1 VQDVRVESAHF
12 HGASDRGVQWA
23 THRGS
28 QNEHAGTLSRIH
40 PLIGRVEVLVD
51 HLRRRGI
58 EVTTG
63 AVIDA
68 FTALT
73 HLPLEE
79 PESVKAGLRATLVK
93 SSDPTGEFDRAFHAA
108 FAGVPIGAAA
118 SDAVGLQ
125 DVLPPTTATQ
135 LSSAL
140 LNAMQQGDDA
150 QIAILAQQAVDAL
163 AGFDDDAEHSERYY
177 LHKVMRAIDLS
188 RMLSAAMQQLRREG
202 ELTELELMLAR
213 NEFAH
218 MLEQFR
224 RRLAAEIAA
233 RIGAPGVARADVDIG
248 AGLADRDMLQLSS
261 LELNELRRVV
271 QPLARQLAARISRH
285 RRLRSTGRLDARR
298 TVRRSLQAGGVPLD
312 VVMRRRHPH
321 RPELV
326 LLCDVSG
333 SVAEFAQFTFTLVHA
348 LHDEL
353 RRVRSFAFVDG
364 IAEVTDLFESARH
377 EIHVNRFVERR
388 GVLGDDGHSDYG
400 RAFTRFVDFYLADAV
415 SSRSTVIICGD
426 ARTNYRPDG
435 AEALRTIAEQARR
448 VFWLNPEPEQQWGAT
463 DSAMDDYRVYCR
475 GAFEVRSLRQLG
487 DVIASLV

>member
-1 VQDVRVESAHF
+1 M
-12 HGASDRGVQWA
+12 
-23 THRGS
+23 T
-28 QNEHAGTLSRIH
+28 GTPH
-40 PLIGRVEVLVD
+40 PLVGRVEVLVD
-51 HLRRRGI
+51 QLRRRGI
-58 EVTTG
+58 DVTTG

-93 SSDPTGEFDRAFHAA
+93 SSDPTGEFDLAFRAV
-108 FAGVPIGAAA
+108 FAGIGSGRWTEEPSEPWAALP
-118 SDAVGLQ
+118 DAPSSG
-125 DVLPPTTATQ
+125 Q

-163 AGFDDDAEHSERYY
+163 AGFDDDAEHTERYY

-188 RMLSAAMQQLRREG
+188 RMLSAAMQQLRRDG

-213 NEFAH
+213 NEFAA

-233 RIGAPGVARADVDIG
+233 RMTTSGVDHADVDLG
-248 AGLADRDMLQLSS
+248 TALADRDMLQLSS
-261 LELNELRRVV
+261 LELSELRRVV
-271 QPLARQLAARISRH
+271 QPLARQLAARISSH
-285 RRLRSTGRLDARR
+285 RRLRSTGRLDPRR

-364 IAEVTDLFESARH
+364 IAEVTDLFETARH

-388 GVLGDDGHSDYG
+388 GVLGLDGHSDYG
-400 RAFTRFVDFYLADAV
+400 RAFNRFVDHYLADAV

-435 AEALRTIAEQARR
+435 CEALRAIADQARR
-448 VFWLNPEPEQQWGAT
+448 VFWLNPEAEEEWGET
-463 DSAMDDYRVYCR
+463 DSAMSDYRAYCR

>member
-1 VQDVRVESAHF
+1 M
-12 HGASDRGVQWA
+12 
-23 THRGS
+23 
-28 QNEHAGTLSRIH
+28 
-40 PLIGRVEVLVD
+40 
-51 HLRRRGI
+51 
-58 EVTTG
+58 TTG

-68 FTALT
+68 VAALT
-73 HLPLEE
+73 HLPLME
-79 PESVKAGLRATLVK
+79 PEAVKAGLRATLVK
-93 SSDPTGEFDRAFHAA
+93 SSDPTGEFDRAFRSV
-108 FAGVPIGAAA
+108 FAGIADAGAWPSDTPLVHDDVPVVTPG
-118 SDAVGLQ
+118 
-125 DVLPPTTATQ
+125 Q
-135 LSSAL
+135 LSNAL
-140 LNAMQQGDDA
+140 LRAMQQGDEA
-150 QIAILAQQAVDAL
+150 QIALLAQQAVDAL

-213 NEFAH
+213 NEFAE

-224 RRLAAEIAA
+224 RRLAAEIAVRMA
-233 RIGAPGVARADVDIG
+233 AGGAHRADVEIG
-248 AGLADRDMLQLSS
+248 TALADRDMLQLSS

-271 QPLARQLAARISRH
+271 QPLARQLAARISSH
-285 RRLRSTGRLDARR
+285 RRLRSTGRLDPRR
-298 TVRRSLQAGGVPLD
+298 TIRRSLQAGGVPLD

-364 IAEVTDLFESARH
+364 IAEVTDLFENAQH

-400 RAFTRFVDFYLADAV
+400 RAFSRFVEHHLVDAV
-415 SSRSTVIICGD
+415 SSRCTVIICGD

-435 AEALRTIAEQARR
+435 AEALKAIAAHARR
-448 VFWLNPEPEQQWGAT
+448 VFWLNPEPEQDWGAT
-463 DSAMDDYRVYCR
+463 DSAMDDYRAYCR

>member
-1 VQDVRVESAHF
+1 MNAPV
-12 HGASDRGVQWA
+12 
-23 THRGS
+23 
-28 QNEHAGTLSRIH
+28 H
-40 PLIGRVEVLVD
+40 PLVDRVTELVD

-58 EVTTG
+58 DVTTG

-68 FTALT
+68 VAALT
-73 HLPLEE
+73 HLPLMEQ
-79 PESVKAGLRATLVK
+79 ESVKAGLRATLVK
-93 SSDPTGEFDRAFHAA
+93 NADPTGEFDRAYRTVFI
-108 FAGVPIGAAA
+108 GVPGPVALDTTDGAEQA
-118 SDAVGLQ
+118 
-125 DVLPPTTATQ
+125 PPVTAGQ
-135 LSSAL
+135 LSTSL
-140 LNAMQQGDDA
+140 LQAMQQGDDA
-150 QIAILAQQAVDAL
+150 QIALLAQQAVDAF
-163 AGFDDDAEHSERYY
+163 AGLDDDAEHSERYY

-188 RMLSAAMQQLRREG
+188 RMLSAAMQRLRRDG
-202 ELTELELMLAR
+202 ELSELELMLAR
-213 NEFAH
+213 NEFAE
-218 MLEQFR
+218 MLERFR

-233 RIGAPGVARADVDIG
+233 RMANAGVDHVQIDIG
-248 AGLADRDMLQLSS
+248 TGLADRDMLQLSS
-261 LELNELRRVV
+261 LELTELRRVV
-271 QPLARQLAARISRH
+271 QPLARQLAARISSH
-285 RRLRSTGRLDARR
+285 RRLRSTGRLDPRR
-298 TVRRSLQAGGVPLD
+298 TVRRSLQSGGVPLD

-364 IAEVTDLFESARH
+364 IAEVTDLFETARH

-400 RAFTRFVDFYLADAV
+400 RAFNRFVDHYLTDAV
-415 SSRSTVIICGD
+415 SARSTVIICGD

-435 AEALRTIAEQARR
+435 VEALRAIADQARR
-448 VFWLNPEPEQQWGAT
+448 VFWLNPEPEAEWGAT
-463 DSAMDDYRVYCR
+463 DSAMDDYRSYCR

>member
-1 VQDVRVESAHF
+1 MTDEP
-12 HGASDRGVQWA
+12 
-23 THRGS
+23 
-28 QNEHAGTLSRIH
+28 H
-40 PLIGRVEVLVD
+40 PLIDRVEVLVD
-51 HLRRRGI
+51 QLRRRGI
-58 EVTTG
+58 DVTTG

-79 PESVKAGLRATLVK
+79 RESVKAGLRATLVK
-93 SSDPTGEFDRAFHAA
+93 STDPMGEFDRAFRAV
-108 FAGVPIGAAA
+108 FAG
-118 SDAVGLQ
+118 SAVGGWKEAVEGAERPAPVTSPGQ
-125 DVLPPTTATQ
+125 M
-135 LSSAL
+135 SAAL
-140 LNAMQQGDDA
+140 MQAMQQGDEA
-150 QIAILAQQAVDAL
+150 QIAFLAQQAVDAL
-163 AGFDDDAEHSERYY
+163 AGFDDDGEHSERYY
-177 LHKVMRAIDLS
+177 LHKIMRAIDLS

-202 ELTELELMLAR
+202 ELTELELVLAR
-213 NEFAH
+213 NEFAA

-233 RIGAPGVARADVDIG
+233 RMHADGTAQHVDVDIG
-248 AGLADRDMLQLSS
+248 TGLADRDMLQLSS
-261 LELNELRRVV
+261 LELSELRRVV
-271 QPLARQLAARISRH
+271 QPLARQLAARISSH
-285 RRLRSTGRLDARR
+285 RRLRSTGRLDPRR

-400 RAFTRFVDFYLADAV
+400 RALTRFVEHHLSDAV

-435 AEALRTIAEQARR
+435 CQALRTIADQARR
-448 VFWLNPEPEQQWGAT
+448 VFWLNPEPEEEWGAT
-463 DSAMDDYRVYCR
+463 DSAMDDYRAYCR

>member
-1 VQDVRVESAHF
+1 
-12 HGASDRGVQWA
+12 
-23 THRGS
+23 
-28 QNEHAGTLSRIH
+28 LSRIH

-79 PESVKAGLRATLVK
+79 PKSVKAGLRATLVK
-93 SSDPTGEFDRAFHAA
+93 SSDPTGEFDRAFRMA
-108 FAGVPIGAAA
+108 FAGVGTGAPPI
-118 SDAVGLQ
+118 
-125 DVLPPTTATQ
+125 DVDGIPEDRRPPTTATQ

-213 NEFAH
+213 NEFAE
-218 MLEQFR
+218 MLERFR

-233 RIGAPGVARADVDIG
+233 RMGAAGVAHAGVDIG
-248 AGLADRDMLQLSS
+248 TGLADRDMLQLSS

-271 QPLARQLAARISRH
+271 QPLARQLAARISSH
-285 RRLRSTGRLDARR
+285 RRLHSTGRLDARR

-448 VFWLNPEPEQQWGAT
+448 VFWLNPEPEQEWGAT
-463 DSAMDDYRVYCR
+463 DSAMDDYRTYCR

>member
-1 VQDVRVESAHF
+1 MTE
-12 HGASDRGVQWA
+12 
-23 THRGS
+23 TP
-28 QNEHAGTLSRIH
+28 H
-40 PLIGRVEVLVD
+40 PLIGRVEVLVGQ
-51 HLRRRGI
+51 LRRRGI
-58 EVTTG
+58 DVTTG

-93 SSDPTGEFDRAFHAA
+93 SADPTGEFDRAFRAV
-108 FAGVPIGAAA
+108 FAGAAA
-118 SDAVGLQ
+118 GDRTEIGEPSEE
-125 DVLPPTTATQ
+125 PPPVASPGQ
-135 LSSAL
+135 LSNAL
-140 LNAMQQGDDA
+140 LQAMQHGDEA
-150 QIAILAQQAVDAL
+150 QIALLAQQAVDAL
-163 AGFDDDAEHSERYY
+163 AGLGGDAEHSERYY

-202 ELTELELMLAR
+202 DLTELELMLAR
-213 NEFAH
+213 NEFAA

-224 RRLAAEIAA
+224 RRLAVEIAA
-233 RIGAPGVARADVDIG
+233 RMASSGVDHADVDIG
-248 AGLADRDMLQLSS
+248 SALADRDMLELSA
-261 LELNELRRVV
+261 LELSELRRVV
-271 QPLARQLAARISRH
+271 QPLARQLAARISSH
-285 RRLRSTGRLDARR
+285 RRLRSTGRLDPRR
-298 TVRRSLQAGGVPLD
+298 TVRRSLQSGGVPLD

-364 IAEVTDLFESARH
+364 IAEVTDLFETARH

-400 RAFTRFVDFYLADAV
+400 RALNRFVEHHLADAV
-415 SSRSTVIICGD
+415 SPRSTVIICGD

-435 AEALRTIAEQARR
+435 CEALRAIADQARR
-448 VFWLNPEPEQQWGAT
+448 VFWLNPEAEEVWGET
-463 DSAMDDYRVYCR
+463 DSAMDDYRAYCR

>member
-1 VQDVRVESAHF
+1 
-12 HGASDRGVQWA
+12 
-23 THRGS
+23 
-28 QNEHAGTLSRIH
+28 LSRIH

-51 HLRRRGI
+51 QLRRRGI
-58 EVTTG
+58 DVTTG

-93 SSDPTGEFDRAFHAA
+93 NADPTGEFDRAFRAA
-108 FAGVPIGAAA
+108 FAGAGVGVDVWTDETSVTPEEVPA
-118 SDAVGLQ
+118 L
-125 DVLPPTTATQ
+125 TTPGQ

-140 LNAMQQGDDA
+140 LNAMQQGDEA
-150 QIAILAQQAVDAL
+150 QIAMLAQQAVDAL

-213 NEFAH
+213 NEFSE

-233 RIGAPGVARADVDIG
+233 RMTAGGIDHPDVDIG
-248 AGLADRDMLQLSS
+248 AALADRDMLQLSS
-261 LELNELRRVV
+261 LELSELRRVV
-271 QPLARQLAARISRH
+271 QPLARQLAARISSH
-285 RRLRSTGRLDARR
+285 RRLRSTGRLDPRR
-298 TVRRSLQAGGVPLD
+298 TVRRSLQAGGVPFD
-312 VVMRRRHPH
+312 VAMRRRHPH
-321 RPELV
+321 RPDLV

-364 IAEVTDLFESARH
+364 IAEVTDLFESAQH

-400 RAFTRFVDFYLADAV
+400 RALTRFVDHYLVDAV

-435 AEALRTIAEQARR
+435 CEALRAIAEQARR
-448 VFWLNPEPEQQWGAT
+448 VFWLNPEAETEWGAT
-463 DSAMDDYRVYCR
+463 DSAMDDYRPYCR
-475 GAFEVRSLRQLG
+475 GAYEVRSLRQLG
-487 DVIASLV
+487 DVIASLM

>member
-1 VQDVRVESAHF
+1 MD
-12 HGASDRGVQWA
+12 
-23 THRGS
+23 
-28 QNEHAGTLSRIH
+28 HAGTLSRIH

-79 PESVKAGLRATLVK
+79 PESVKAGLRATLIK
-93 SSDPTGEFDRAFHAA
+93 SSDPTGEFDRAFRMA
-108 FAGVPIGAAA
+108 FAGVTIGMQT
-118 SDAVGLQ
+118 SDADGAEAKVHA
-125 DVLPPTTATQ
+125 PATANQ

-213 NEFAH
+213 NEFAE

-233 RIGAPGVARADVDIG
+233 RMTAGGFAHPDVDIG
-248 AGLADRDMLQLSS
+248 AAVADRDMLQLSA

-271 QPLARQLAARISRH
+271 QPLARQLAARISSH
-285 RRLRSTGRLDARR
+285 RRLRSTGRLDPRR

-364 IAEVTDLFESARH
+364 IAEVTDLFETAQH

-400 RAFTRFVDFYLADAV
+400 RAFTRFVEHHLADAV
-415 SSRSTVIICGD
+415 SPRSTVIICGD

-435 AEALRTIAEQARR
+435 AEALRVIADQARR
-448 VFWLNPEPEQQWGAT
+448 VFWLNPEAEEEWGST
-463 DSAMDDYRVYCR
+463 DSAMDDYRAYCR

>member
-1 VQDVRVESAHF
+1 VTEP
-12 HGASDRGVQWA
+12 
-23 THRGS
+23 T
-28 QNEHAGTLSRIH
+28 H
-40 PLIGRVEVLVD
+40 PLVDRVTALVD
-51 HLRRRGI
+51 QLRRRGI

-73 HLPLEE
+73 HLPLLE
-79 PESVKAGLRATLVK
+79 PESVKEGLRSTLVK
-93 SSDPTGEFDRAFHAA
+93 NSDPTGEFDRAFRAIFIGGGQGDWTSETTGPNEDDLA
-108 FAGVPIGAAA
+108 PATAGE
-118 SDAVGLQ
+118 
-125 DVLPPTTATQ
+125 
-135 LSSAL
+135 LSGAL
-140 LNAMQQGDDA
+140 LHAMRQGDEA
-150 QIAILAQQAVDAL
+150 QIALLAQQAVDAL
-163 AGFDDDAEHSERYY
+163 AGMDEGAEHSERYY
-177 LHKVMRAIDLS
+177 LHRVMRAIDLS
-188 RMLSAAMQQLRREG
+188 SMLSAAMQQLRREG

-213 NEFAH
+213 NEFAE

-233 RIGAPGVARADVDIG
+233 RMTAGGFDHADVDIG
-248 AGLADRDMLQLSS
+248 TGLADRDMLQLSS
-261 LELNELRRVV
+261 LELSELRRVV
-271 QPLARQLAARISRH
+271 QPLARQLAARISSH
-285 RRLRSTGRLDARR
+285 RRLRSTGRLDPRR
-298 TVRRSLQAGGVPLD
+298 TVRRSLQVGGVPLD

-364 IAEVTDLFESARH
+364 IAEVTDLFESAQH

-400 RAFTRFVDFYLADAV
+400 RALTRFVDQYLGDAV
-415 SSRSTVIICGD
+415 SPRSTVIICGD

-435 AEALRTIAEQARR
+435 AEALRAIADQARR
-448 VFWLNPEPEQQWGAT
+448 VFWLNPEPEAQWGDT
-463 DSAMDDYRVYCR
+463 DSAMDDYRAYCR

>member
-1 VQDVRVESAHF
+1 MTEPA
-12 HGASDRGVQWA
+12 
-23 THRGS
+23 
-28 QNEHAGTLSRIH
+28 H

-51 HLRRRGI
+51 QLRRRGI
-58 EVTTG
+58 DVTTG

-93 SSDPTGEFDRAFHAA
+93 SSDPTGEFDRAFRAV
-108 FAGVPIGAAA
+108 FAGPGSGVWAEDIA
-118 SDAVGLQ
+118 DEVG
-125 DVLPPTTATQ
+125 VATATVTPGQ

-140 LNAMQQGDDA
+140 LNAMQHGDEA
-150 QIAILAQQAVDAL
+150 EIAFLAQQAVDAL
-163 AGFDDDAEHSERYY
+163 AGFDDDGEHSERYY
-177 LHKVMRAIDLS
+177 LHKIMRAMDLS

-202 ELTELELMLAR
+202 ELTELELLLAR
-213 NEFAH
+213 NEFAA

-233 RIGAPGVARADVDIG
+233 RMTAGGVEHADVDIG
-248 AGLADRDMLQLSS
+248 AALADRDMLQLSS
-261 LELNELRRVV
+261 LELSELRRVV
-271 QPLARQLAARISRH
+271 QPLARQLAARISSH

-298 TVRRSLQAGGVPLD
+298 TVRRSLQTGGVPLD

-364 IAEVTDLFESARH
+364 IAEVTDLFETAQH

-400 RAFTRFVDFYLADAV
+400 RAFTRFVDHYLDDAV

-435 AEALRTIAEQARR
+435 AGALRAISEQARR
-448 VFWLNPEPEQQWGAT
+448 VFWLNPEPEIEWGET
-463 DSAMDDYRVYCR
+463 DSAMDDYRAYCR

>member
-1 VQDVRVESAHF
+1 
-12 HGASDRGVQWA
+12 
-23 THRGS
+23 
-28 QNEHAGTLSRIH
+28 
-40 PLIGRVEVLVD
+40 
-51 HLRRRGI
+51 
-58 EVTTG
+58 
-63 AVIDA
+63 
-68 FTALT
+68 
-73 HLPLEE
+73 
-79 PESVKAGLRATLVK
+79 
-93 SSDPTGEFDRAFHAA
+93 
-108 FAGVPIGAAA
+108 
-118 SDAVGLQ
+118 
-125 DVLPPTTATQ
+125 
-135 LSSAL
+135 
-140 LNAMQQGDDA
+140 MQQGDDA

-213 NEFAH
+213 NEFAE

-233 RIGAPGVARADVDIG
+233 RMGAAGIAHADVDIG

-271 QPLARQLAARISRH
+271 QPLARQLAARISSH

-364 IAEVTDLFESARH
+364 IAEVTDLFETRAARDPRQPLRRTTRCAGRRRAQRLRPGLH
-377 EIHVNRFVERR
+377 TVRRLPPRRRRVVALHRDHLRRRPHQLSPRWCR
-388 GVLGDDGHSDYG
+388 GVAQRSP
-400 RAFTRFVDFYLADAV
+400 
-415 SSRSTVIICGD
+415 SRHGGCSG
-426 ARTNYRPDG
+426 
-435 AEALRTIAEQARR
+435 
-448 VFWLNPEPEQQWGAT
+448 
-463 DSAMDDYRVYCR
+463 
-475 GAFEVRSLRQLG
+475 
-487 DVIASLV
+487 

>member
-1 VQDVRVESAHF
+1 VTA
-12 HGASDRGVQWA
+12 
-23 THRGS
+23 
-28 QNEHAGTLSRIH
+28 
-40 PLIGRVEVLVD
+40 LVD
-51 HLRRRGI
+51 QLRRRGVD
-58 EVTTG
+58 VTTG

-93 SSDPTGEFDRAFHAA
+93 NADPTGEFDRAFRAV
-108 FAGVPIGAAA
+108 FATAGT
-118 SDAVGLQ
+118 SDWTEVEPM
-125 DVLPPTTATQ
+125 DEPPAITTPGQ

-140 LNAMQQGDDA
+140 LNAMQQGDEA
-150 QIAILAQQAVDAL
+150 QIALLAQQAVDAL
-163 AGFDDDAEHSERYY
+163 AGFEVDAEHSERYY

-213 NEFAH
+213 NEFAE

-233 RIGAPGVARADVDIG
+233 RMPAGGLDHPDIDIG
-248 AGLADRDMLQLSS
+248 TALADRDMLQLSS
-261 LELNELRRVV
+261 LELTELRRII
-271 QPLARQLAARISRH
+271 QPLARQLAARISSH

-400 RAFTRFVDFYLADAV
+400 RALTRFVDHYLVDAV

-435 AEALRTIAEQARR
+435 AEALRAIADQARR
-448 VFWLNPEPEQQWGAT
+448 VFWLNPEPEQEWGAT
-463 DSAMDDYRVYCR
+463 DSAMDDYRAFCR

>member
-1 VQDVRVESAHF
+1 V
-12 HGASDRGVQWA
+12 
-23 THRGS
+23 
-28 QNEHAGTLSRIH
+28 NEPAH
-40 PLIGRVEVLVD
+40 PLIGRVEMLVD
-51 HLRRRGI
+51 LLRRRGI
-58 EVTTG
+58 DVTTG

-73 HLPLEE
+73 HLPLDER
-79 PESVKAGLRATLVK
+79 ESVKAGLRATLVK
-93 SSDPTGEFDRAFHAA
+93 SSDPTDEFDRAFRAV
-108 FAGVPIGAAA
+108 FAGFGARDWQGDETTTQGDLPGAVPPG
-118 SDAVGLQ
+118 
-125 DVLPPTTATQ
+125 Q
-135 LSSAL
+135 LSNAL
-140 LNAMQQGDDA
+140 LQAMQLGDEA
-150 QIAILAQQAVDAL
+150 QIALLAQQAVDAL
-163 AGFDDDAEHSERYY
+163 AGFDDDADHSQRYY

-213 NEFAH
+213 NEFAAL
-218 MLEQFR
+218 LEQFR
-224 RRLAAEIAA
+224 RRLAVEIAA
-233 RIGAPGVARADVDIG
+233 RLSDGVDHPDVDIG
-248 AGLADRDMLQLSS
+248 AALADRDMLQLSS
-261 LELNELRRVV
+261 LELSDLRRVV
-271 QPLARQLAARISRH
+271 QPLARQLAARISSH
-285 RRLRSTGRLDARR
+285 RRLHNTGRLDPRR

-364 IAEVTDLFESARH
+364 IAEVTDLFESAQH

-400 RAFTRFVDFYLADAV
+400 RAFTRFVEHHLADAV

-435 AEALRTIAEQARR
+435 AEALRVIAEQARR
-448 VFWLNPEPEQQWGAT
+448 VFWLNPEPEDEWGET
-463 DSAMDDYRVYCR
+463 DSAMDDYRAYCR

>member
-1 VQDVRVESAHF
+1 VTDA
-12 HGASDRGVQWA
+12 A
-23 THRGS
+23 
-28 QNEHAGTLSRIH
+28 H
-40 PLIGRVEVLVD
+40 PLVDRVAALVD
-51 HLRRRGI
+51 QLRRRGI
-58 EVTTG
+58 DVTTG

-73 HLPLEE
+73 HLPLDER
-79 PESVKAGLRATLVK
+79 ESVKAGLRATLVK
-93 SSDPTGEFDRAFHAA
+93 SSDPTGEFDRAFKAA
-108 FAGVPIGAAA
+108 FAGLGAGNPEEVADAA
-118 SDAVGLQ
+118 EVAPVA
-125 DVLPPTTATQ
+125 ATPGQ

-140 LNAMQQGDDA
+140 LNAMQQGDEA
-150 QIAILAQQAVDAL
+150 QIAMLAQQAVEAL

-213 NEFAH
+213 NEFAE
-218 MLEQFR
+218 MLEHFR

-233 RIGAPGVARADVDIG
+233 RMALGGFDHADVDIG
-248 AGLADRDMLQLSS
+248 AALADRDMLELSS
-261 LELNELRRVV
+261 LELSELRRVV
-271 QPLARQLAARISRH
+271 QPLARQLAARISSH
-285 RRLRSTGRLDARR
+285 RRLHSTGRLDARR

-321 RPELV
+321 RPDLV

-348 LHDEL
+348 LHDEV

-364 IAEVTDLFESARH
+364 IAEVTDLFETARH

-400 RAFTRFVDFYLADAV
+400 RAFTRFVDHHLADAV

-435 AEALRTIAEQARR
+435 CEALRAIADQARR
-448 VFWLNPEPEQQWGAT
+448 VFWLNPEPEAEWGAT

>member
-1 VQDVRVESAHF
+1 MTA
-12 HGASDRGVQWA
+12 AP
-23 THRGS
+23 
-28 QNEHAGTLSRIH
+28 H

-51 HLRRRGI
+51 QLRRRGI
-58 EVTTG
+58 DVTTG

-93 SSDPTGEFDRAFHAA
+93 NSDPTGEFDRAFRLV
-108 FAGVPIGAAA
+108 FASVGAQAWADDDA
-118 SDAVGLQ
+118 SDSHG
-125 DVLPPTTATQ
+125 DEPPVASPGE
-135 LSSAL
+135 LSGAL
-140 LNAMQQGDDA
+140 MQAMRDGDDA
-150 QIAILAQQAVDAL
+150 QIAFLAQQAVDAL
-163 AGFDDDAEHSERYY
+163 AGFDEDGEHSERYY
-177 LHKVMRAIDLS
+177 LHKIMRAIDLS

-213 NEFAH
+213 NEFAA

-233 RIGAPGVARADVDIG
+233 RMTNAGIDHVDVDID
-248 AGLADRDMLQLSS
+248 AALADRDMLQLSS
-261 LELNELRRVV
+261 LELSELRRVV
-271 QPLARQLAARISRH
+271 QPLARQLAARISSH
-285 RRLRSTGRLDARR
+285 RRLRSTGRLDPRR

-400 RAFTRFVDFYLADAV
+400 RAFTRFVDHHLADAV

-435 AEALRTIAEQARR
+435 CDALRAISEQARR
-448 VFWLNPEPEQQWGAT
+448 VFWLNPEPEEEWGAT
-463 DSAMDDYRVYCR
+463 DSAMDDYRAYCR
-475 GAFEVRSLRQLG
+475 GAYEVRSLRQLG

>member
-1 VQDVRVESAHF
+1 M
-12 HGASDRGVQWA
+12 
-23 THRGS
+23 
-28 QNEHAGTLSRIH
+28 NEPSH
-40 PLIGRVEVLVD
+40 PLVDRVTALVD
-51 HLRRRGI
+51 QLRRRGI

-73 HLPLEE
+73 HLSLLE

-93 SSDPTGEFDRAFHAA
+93 SSDPTGEFDRAFR
-108 FAGVPIGAAA
+108 
-118 SDAVGLQ
+118 AVFTGGGYGDLTSETPGLQ
-125 DVLPPTTATQ
+125 EGDLSPATADQ

-140 LNAMQQGDDA
+140 MHAMQQGNEA
-150 QIAILAQQAVDAL
+150 QIALLAQQAVDAL
-163 AGFDDDAEHSERYY
+163 AGMDDGVEHSERYY
-177 LHKVMRAIDLS
+177 LHRVMRAIDLS
-188 RMLSAAMQQLRREG
+188 RMLSAAMQQLRRDG

-213 NEFAH
+213 NEFAE

-233 RIGAPGVARADVDIG
+233 RMSTAGIDRPDFDIG
-248 AGLADRDMLQLSS
+248 TGLADRDMLQLSS
-261 LELNELRRVV
+261 LELTELRRVV
-271 QPLARQLAARISRH
+271 QPLARQLAARISSH
-285 RRLRSTGRLDARR
+285 RRLRTTGRLDPRR

-364 IAEVTDLFESARH
+364 IAEVTDLFESAQH

-400 RAFTRFVDFYLADAV
+400 RALTRFVDHYLADAV

-435 AEALRTIAEQARR
+435 AEALRTISEQARR
-448 VFWLNPEPEQQWGAT
+448 VFWLNPEPKAEWGAA
-463 DSAMDDYRVYCR
+463 DSAMDDYRAYCR

>member
-1 VQDVRVESAHF
+1 MTEP
-12 HGASDRGVQWA
+12 
-23 THRGS
+23 T
-28 QNEHAGTLSRIH
+28 H
-40 PLIGRVEVLVD
+40 PLVDRVTALVD
-51 HLRRRGI
+51 QLRRRGI

-73 HLPLEE
+73 HLPLLE
-79 PESVKAGLRATLVK
+79 PESVREGLRATLVK
-93 SSDPTGEFDRAFHAA
+93 SSDPTGEFDRAFRAIFGGGGHGDWTSETTSVSQDALA
-108 FAGVPIGAAA
+108 PATAGE
-118 SDAVGLQ
+118 
-125 DVLPPTTATQ
+125 
-135 LSSAL
+135 LSGAL
-140 LNAMQQGDDA
+140 LHAMQQGDEA
-150 QIAILAQQAVDAL
+150 QIALLAQQAVDAL
-163 AGFDDDAEHSERYY
+163 AGMDDGAEHSERYY
-177 LHKVMRAIDLS
+177 LHRVMRALDLS
-188 RMLSAAMQQLRREG
+188 RMLSAAMQQLRRDG

-213 NEFAH
+213 NEFAE

-233 RIGAPGVARADVDIG
+233 RIASTGIARPDLDLG
-248 AGLADRDMLQLSS
+248 TGLADRDMLQLSS
-261 LELNELRRVV
+261 LELTELRRVV
-271 QPLARQLAARISRH
+271 QPLARQLAARISSH
-285 RRLRSTGRLDARR
+285 RRLRSTGRLDPRR

-321 RPELV
+321 RPEMV

-364 IAEVTDLFESARH
+364 IAEVTDLFETAQH

-400 RAFTRFVDFYLADAV
+400 RAFTRFVEHHLADAV
-415 SSRSTVIICGD
+415 SPRSTVIICGD

-435 AEALRTIAEQARR
+435 AEALRAIAEQARR
-448 VFWLNPEPEQQWGAT
+448 VFWLNPEPEAKWGDT
-463 DSAMDDYRVYCR
+463 DSAMDDYRAYCR

>member
-1 VQDVRVESAHF
+1 MTDTS
-12 HGASDRGVQWA
+12 
-23 THRGS
+23 
-28 QNEHAGTLSRIH
+28 H
-40 PLIGRVEVLVD
+40 PLIGRVELLVGQ
-51 HLRRRGI
+51 LRRRGI
-58 EVTTG
+58 DVTTG

-93 SSDPTGEFDRAFHAA
+93 NADPTGEFDRAFRAA
-108 FAGVPIGAAA
+108 FATVAADSRGEVEDTSEESFPA
-118 SDAVGLQ
+118 
-125 DVLPPTTATQ
+125 ATPGQ
-135 LSSAL
+135 LSNALLSAL
-140 LNAMQQGDDA
+140 QQGDDA

-163 AGFDDDAEHSERYY
+163 AGFDDDADHSERYY

-202 ELTELELMLAR
+202 DLTELELTLAR
-213 NEFAH
+213 NEFAA

-233 RIGAPGVARADVDIG
+233 RMTGSGVDHAEVDIG
-248 AGLADRDMLQLSS
+248 AALADRDMLELSS
-261 LELNELRRVV
+261 LELSELRRVV
-271 QPLARQLAARISRH
+271 QPLARQLAARISSH
-285 RRLRSTGRLDARR
+285 RRLRSTGRLDPRR
-298 TVRRSLQAGGVPLD
+298 TVRRSLQSGGVPLD

-364 IAEVTDLFESARH
+364 IAEVTDLFETARH

-400 RAFTRFVDFYLADAV
+400 RAFSRFVEHHLADSV
-415 SSRSTVIICGD
+415 SPRSTVIICGD

-435 AEALRTIAEQARR
+435 AEALRLIAEQAKR
-448 VFWLNPEPEQQWGAT
+448 VFWLNPEPEVEWGET
-463 DSAMDDYRVYCR
+463 DSAMDDYRAYCR

>member
-1 VQDVRVESAHF
+1 VTEP
-12 HGASDRGVQWA
+12 
-23 THRGS
+23 T
-28 QNEHAGTLSRIH
+28 H

-58 EVTTG
+58 DVTTG

-73 HLPLEE
+73 HLPLDER
-79 PESVKAGLRATLVK
+79 ESVKAGLRATLVK
-93 SSDPTGEFDRAFHAA
+93 TSDPTGEFDRAFRTV
-108 FAGVPIGAAA
+108 FAGTGAWAGDIPETPA
-118 SDAVGLQ
+118 QEPTPTAPSELSTSLLQ
-125 DVLPPTTATQ
+125 
-135 LSSAL
+135 
-140 LNAMQQGDDA
+140 AMQLGDEA
-150 QIAILAQQAVDAL
+150 QIAMLAQQAVDAL
-163 AGFDDDAEHSERYY
+163 AGFDDEAEHSERYY

-213 NEFAH
+213 NEFAA

-233 RIGAPGVARADVDIG
+233 RMAGQVDHADFDIG
-248 AGLADRDMLQLSS
+248 SALADRDMLQLSS
-261 LELNELRRVV
+261 LELGELRRVV
-271 QPLARQLAARISRH
+271 QPLARQLAARISSH
-285 RRLRSTGRLDARR
+285 RRLRSTGRLDPRR

-321 RPELV
+321 RPDLV

-364 IAEVTDLFESARH
+364 IAEVTDLFESAQH
-377 EIHVNRFVERR
+377 QIHVNRFVERR

-400 RAFTRFVDFYLADAV
+400 RAFTRFVDQHLADAV
-415 SSRSTVIICGD
+415 TSRSTVIICGD

-435 AEALRTIAEQARR
+435 AEALRAIAEQARR
-448 VFWLNPEPEQQWGAT
+448 VFWLNPEPEEEWGAT
-463 DSAMDDYRVYCR
+463 DSAMDDYRAYCR

>member
-1 VQDVRVESAHF
+1 MSELA
-12 HGASDRGVQWA
+12 
-23 THRGS
+23 
-28 QNEHAGTLSRIH
+28 H

-51 HLRRRGI
+51 QLRRRGI
-58 EVTTG
+58 DVTTG

-68 FTALT
+68 FTALM

-93 SSDPTGEFDRAFHAA
+93 SSDPTGEFDRAFRAV
-108 FAGVPIGAAA
+108 FAGGGVANWPG
-118 SDAVGLQ
+118 DE
-125 DVLPPTTATQ
+125 TTATDEMPTTVTPGQ

-140 LNAMQQGDDA
+140 LSAMQQGDEA
-150 QIAILAQQAVDAL
+150 QIAFLAQQAVDAL
-163 AGFDDDAEHSERYY
+163 AGFDDDGEHSERYY

-202 ELTELELMLAR
+202 ELTELELLLAR
-213 NEFAH
+213 NELAA
-218 MLEQFR
+218 MLEHFR

-233 RIGAPGVARADVDIG
+233 RMTAGGVEHADVDIG
-248 AGLADRDMLQLSS
+248 AALADRDMLQLST
-261 LELNELRRVV
+261 LELSELRRVV
-271 QPLARQLAARISRH
+271 QPLARQLAARISSH
-285 RRLRSTGRLDARR
+285 RRLRNTGRLDARR

-364 IAEVTDLFESARH
+364 IAEVTDLFETAQH

-400 RAFTRFVDFYLADAV
+400 RALTRFVDHYLDDAV

-435 AEALRTIAEQARR
+435 AEALRAISEQARR
-448 VFWLNPEPEQQWGAT
+448 VFWLNPEPEVEWGET
-463 DSAMDDYRVYCR
+463 DSAMDDYRAYCR

>member
-1 VQDVRVESAHF
+1 MTQP
-12 HGASDRGVQWA
+12 
-23 THRGS
+23 T
-28 QNEHAGTLSRIH
+28 H
-40 PLIGRVEVLVD
+40 PLVDRVTELVD
-51 HLRRRGI
+51 HLRRRGVD
-58 EVTTG
+58 VTTG

-68 FTALT
+68 VAALT
-73 HLPLEE
+73 HLPLME
-79 PESVKAGLRATLVK
+79 PDSVKAGLRATLMK
-93 SSDPTGEFDRAFHAA
+93 NADPTGEFDRAFT
-108 FAGVPIGAAA
+108 
-118 SDAVGLQ
+118 AVF
-125 DVLPPTTATQ
+125 TATGSVVAAQLVDAGPEAPAATAGQ
-135 LSSAL
+135 LSSSL
-140 LNAMQQGDDA
+140 LQAMQQGDDA
-150 QIAILAQQAVDAL
+150 QIALLAQQAVDAL

-202 ELTELELMLAR
+202 DLSELELMLAR
-213 NEFAH
+213 NEFAE
-218 MLEQFR
+218 MLERFR
-224 RRLAAEIAA
+224 RRLAAEIAS
-233 RIGAPGVARADVDIG
+233 RMSHPGSDQPQIDIG
-248 AGLADRDMLQLSS
+248 TGLADRDMLQLSS
-261 LELNELRRVV
+261 LELTELRRVV
-271 QPLARQLAARISRH
+271 QPLARQLAARISSH

-298 TVRRSLQAGGVPLD
+298 TVRRSLQSGGVPLD

-364 IAEVTDLFESARH
+364 IAEVTDLFETARH

-400 RAFTRFVDFYLADAV
+400 RALNRFVDRYLTEAV
-415 SSRSTVIICGD
+415 SPRSTVIICGD

-435 AEALRTIAEQARR
+435 MEALRAIADQARR
-448 VFWLNPEPEQQWGAT
+448 VFWLNPEPEADWGAS
-463 DSAMDDYRVYCR
+463 DSAMDDYRSCCR

>member
-1 VQDVRVESAHF
+1 MTESA
-12 HGASDRGVQWA
+12 
-23 THRGS
+23 
-28 QNEHAGTLSRIH
+28 H

-58 EVTTG
+58 DVTTG

-93 SSDPTGEFDRAFHAA
+93 SSDPTGEFDRAFRAV
-108 FAGVPIGAAA
+108 FAGVGSVGPRDDAPSLQEELPVVSAGA
-118 SDAVGLQ
+118 
-125 DVLPPTTATQ
+125 

-140 LNAMQQGDDA
+140 LQAMQQGDDA
-150 QIAILAQQAVDAL
+150 QIAFLAQQAVDAL
-163 AGFDDDAEHSERYY
+163 AGFDDNAEHSERYY

-202 ELTELELMLAR
+202 GLTELELMLAR
-213 NEFAH
+213 NEFTE
-218 MLEQFR
+218 MLEHFR

-233 RIGAPGVARADVDIG
+233 RMTSGGVDHADVEIG
-248 AGLADRDMLQLSS
+248 TALADRDMLQLSS
-261 LELNELRRVV
+261 LELSELRRVV
-271 QPLARQLAARISRH
+271 QPLARQLAARISAH

-321 RPELV
+321 RPDLV

-348 LHDEL
+348 LHDEQ

-364 IAEVTDLFESARH
+364 IAEVTDLFETAQH

-400 RAFTRFVDFYLADAV
+400 RAFTRFVEHHLADAV

-435 AEALRTIAEQARR
+435 AEALRAIADQARR
-448 VFWLNPEPEQQWGAT
+448 VFWLNPEAEEEWGAT
-463 DSAMDDYRVYCR
+463 DSAMDDYRAYCR

>member
-1 VQDVRVESAHF
+1 M
-12 HGASDRGVQWA
+12 A
-23 THRGS
+23 THPGS
-28 QNEHAGTLSRIH
+28 WNEHAGTLSRIH

-108 FAGVPIGAAA
+108 FAGVAVGTAA
-118 SDAVGLQ
+118 SGAVGIDE

-188 RMLSAAMQQLRREG
+188 RMLSAAMQRLRREG

-213 NEFAH
+213 NEFAQ

-233 RIGAPGVARADVDIG
+233 RMGAAGVARADVDIG

-271 QPLARQLAARISRH
+271 QPLARQLAARISSH

-448 VFWLNPEPEQQWGAT
+448 VFWLNPEPEQQWGLT
-463 DSAMDDYRVYCR
+463 DSAMDDYRIYCR

>member
-1 VQDVRVESAHF
+1 MTEP
-12 HGASDRGVQWA
+12 
-23 THRGS
+23 T
-28 QNEHAGTLSRIH
+28 H
-40 PLIGRVEVLVD
+40 PLVDRVTALVD
-51 HLRRRGI
+51 QLRRRGT

-73 HLPLEE
+73 HLPLLE
-79 PESVKAGLRATLVK
+79 PEAVKEGLRATLVK
-93 SSDPTGEFDRAFHAA
+93 SSDPTGEFDRAFRAIFIGGAHGDWTSETTGPHENDLAPA
-108 FAGVPIGAAA
+108 TAG
-118 SDAVGLQ
+118 
-125 DVLPPTTATQ
+125 Q

-140 LNAMQQGDDA
+140 LHAMQQGDDA
-150 QIAILAQQAVDAL
+150 QIALLAQQAVDAL
-163 AGFDDDAEHSERYY
+163 AGMDEGAEHSERYY

-213 NEFAH
+213 NEFTE

-233 RIGAPGVARADVDIG
+233 RMTAGGFDHPDVEIGAA
-248 AGLADRDMLQLSS
+248 LADRDMLQLSA

-271 QPLARQLAARISRH
+271 QPLARQLAARISSH

-364 IAEVTDLFESARH
+364 IAEVTDLFETAQH

-400 RAFTRFVDFYLADAV
+400 RAFTRFVEHHLADAV
-415 SSRSTVIICGD
+415 SPRSTVIICGD

-448 VFWLNPEPEQQWGAT
+448 VFWLNPEPEAEWGAT
-463 DSAMDDYRVYCR
+463 DSAMDDYRAYCR

>member
-1 VQDVRVESAHF
+1 MTDAP
-12 HGASDRGVQWA
+12 
-23 THRGS
+23 
-28 QNEHAGTLSRIH
+28 H
-40 PLIGRVEVLVD
+40 PLIGRVEALVD

-73 HLPLEE
+73 HLPLDE
-79 PESVKAGLRATLVK
+79 PQSVKAGLRATLVK
-93 SSDPTGEFDRAFHAA
+93 SSDPTGEFDRAFRSV
-108 FAGVPIGAAA
+108 FAAA
-118 SDAVGLQ
+118 DVAWPGGGPSDAHEAPSEAASPGQ
-125 DVLPPTTATQ
+125 M
-135 LSSAL
+135 SAAL
-140 LNAMQQGDDA
+140 MQAMQQGDEA
-150 QIAILAQQAVDAL
+150 QIAFLAQQAVDAL
-163 AGFDDDAEHSERYY
+163 AGFDDDGEHSERYY
-177 LHKVMRAIDLS
+177 LHKIMRAIDLS

-213 NEFAH
+213 NEFAAL
-218 MLEQFR
+218 LEQFR

-233 RIGAPGVARADVDIG
+233 RMHAGGATEHVEADIG
-248 AGLADRDMLQLSS
+248 TGLADRDMLQLSS
-261 LELNELRRVV
+261 LELSELRRVV
-271 QPLARQLAARISRH
+271 QPLARQLAARISSH
-285 RRLRSTGRLDARR
+285 RRLRSTGRLDPRR

-364 IAEVTDLFESARH
+364 IAEVTDLFESAQH

-400 RAFTRFVDFYLADAV
+400 RALTRFVEHHLTDAV

-435 AEALRTIAEQARR
+435 CEALRTIADHARR
-448 VFWLNPEPEQQWGAT
+448 VFWLNPEPEEEWGET
-463 DSAMDDYRVYCR
+463 DSAMDDYRAFCR

-487 DVIASLV
+487 DVVASLV

>member
-1 VQDVRVESAHF
+1 VTEPV
-12 HGASDRGVQWA
+12 
-23 THRGS
+23 
-28 QNEHAGTLSRIH
+28 H
-40 PLIGRVEVLVD
+40 PLVERVAELVD
-51 HLRRRGI
+51 QLRRRGMD
-58 EVTTG
+58 VTTG

-68 FTALT
+68 TAALT
-73 HLPLEE
+73 HLPLIE

-93 SSDPTGEFDRAFHAA
+93 NADPTGEFDRAYRTV
-108 FAGVPIGAAA
+108 FAGAISIVASELVDTTDVMPAA
-118 SDAVGLQ
+118 
-125 DVLPPTTATQ
+125 TAGE
-135 LSSAL
+135 LSSSL
-140 LNAMQQGDDA
+140 LQAMQQGDDA
-150 QIAILAQQAVDAL
+150 QIALLAQRAVDAL

-202 ELTELELMLAR
+202 ELSELELMLAR
-213 NEFAH
+213 NEFAE
-218 MLEQFR
+218 MLERFR

-233 RIGAPGVARADVDIG
+233 RMPAAGFEHPQIDIG
-248 AGLADRDMLQLSS
+248 PGLADRDMLQLSS
-261 LELNELRRVV
+261 LELTELRRVV
-271 QPLARQLAARISRH
+271 QPLARQLAARISSH
-285 RRLRSTGRLDARR
+285 RRLRSTGRLDPRR
-298 TVRRSLQAGGVPLD
+298 TVRRSLQSGGVPLD

-364 IAEVTDLFESARH
+364 IAEVTDLFETARH

-400 RAFTRFVDFYLADAV
+400 RALNRFVDRYLTDAV
-415 SSRSTVIICGD
+415 SPRSTVIICGD

-435 AEALRTIAEQARR
+435 IEALRVIAEHSRR
-448 VFWLNPEPEQQWGAT
+448 VFWLNPEPEVDWGAS
-463 DSAMDDYRVYCR
+463 DSAMDDYRSYCR

>member
-1 VQDVRVESAHF
+1 VTKPA
-12 HGASDRGVQWA
+12 
-23 THRGS
+23 
-28 QNEHAGTLSRIH
+28 H
-40 PLIGRVEVLVD
+40 PLVDRVTALVD

-58 EVTTG
+58 DVTTG

-68 FTALT
+68 FAALT
-73 HLPLEE
+73 HLPLGDHD
-79 PESVKAGLRATLVK
+79 SVKAGLRATLVK
-93 SSDPTGEFDRAFHAA
+93 TSDPTGEFDRAFRAV
-108 FAGVPIGAAA
+108 FAGGGAWANEPAATPDKAA
-118 SDAVGLQ
+118 SPEPG
-125 DVLPPTTATQ
+125 Q
-135 LSSAL
+135 LSNAL
-140 LNAMQQGDDA
+140 LQAMQQGDEA
-150 QIAILAQQAVDAL
+150 QIALLAQQAVDAL
-163 AGFDDDAEHSERYY
+163 AGFDGDAEHSERYY
-177 LHKVMRAIDLS
+177 MHRVLRAVDLS

-213 NEFAH
+213 NEFAE
-218 MLEQFR
+218 MLDQFR
-224 RRLAAEIAA
+224 RRLAAAIAE
-233 RIGAPGVARADVDIG
+233 RMTGGDVHADIDIG
-248 AGLADRDMLQLSS
+248 TALADRDMLQLSA

-271 QPLARQLAARISRH
+271 QPLARQLAARVSSH
-285 RRLRSTGRLDARR
+285 RRRRSTGRLDARR

-321 RPELV
+321 RPDLV

-364 IAEVTDLFESARH
+364 IAEVTDLFETAQH

-400 RAFTRFVDFYLADAV
+400 RAFTRFVEQHLADAV
-415 SSRSTVIICGD
+415 SARSTVIICGD

-435 AEALRTIAEQARR
+435 AEALRAIAEQARR
-448 VFWLNPEPEQQWGAT
+448 VFWLNPESEDEWGAT
-463 DSAMDDYRVYCR
+463 DSAIDDYRAYCR
-475 GAFEVRSLRQLG
+475 GVFEVRSLRQLG

>member
-1 VQDVRVESAHF
+1 MTEPA
-12 HGASDRGVQWA
+12 
-23 THRGS
+23 
-28 QNEHAGTLSRIH
+28 H
-40 PLIGRVEVLVD
+40 PLVDRVTALVD
-51 HLRRRGI
+51 QLRRRGI
-58 EVTTG
+58 DVTTG

-73 HLPLEE
+73 HLPLVE
-79 PESVKAGLRATLVK
+79 PDSVKAGLRATLVK
-93 SSDPTGEFDRAFHAA
+93 TSDPTGEFDRAFRAV
-108 FAGVPIGAAA
+108 FAGGATW
-118 SDAVGLQ
+118 SND
-125 DVLPPTTATQ
+125 TTAPPDKPSAATPGQ
-135 LSSAL
+135 LSNAL
-140 LNAMQQGDDA
+140 LQAMQQGDEA
-150 QIAILAQQAVDAL
+150 QIALLAQQAVDAL
-163 AGFDDDAEHSERYY
+163 AGFDDDTDHSERYY
-177 LHKVMRAIDLS
+177 LHRVMRAMDLS
-188 RMLSAAMQQLRREG
+188 RMLSAAMQRLRREG

-213 NEFAH
+213 NEFAE

-233 RIGAPGVARADVDIG
+233 RLSGARDDHGDVDIG
-248 AGLADRDMLQLSS
+248 TALADRDMLQLSS
-261 LELNELRRVV
+261 LELSELRRVV
-271 QPLARQLAARISRH
+271 QPLARQLAARISSH

-348 LHDEL
+348 LHEEL

-364 IAEVTDLFESARH
+364 IAEVTDLFETARH
-377 EIHVNRFVERR
+377 EIHVNRFIERR

-400 RAFTRFVDFYLADAV
+400 RALTRFVEQHLDDAV

-435 AEALRTIAEQARR
+435 AEALRTIASRARR
-448 VFWLNPEPEQQWGAT
+448 VFWLNPEPEDEWGTT
-463 DSAMDDYRVYCR
+463 DSAMDDYRAHCR